1 MNETEVDKAAAL
13 LVEARRT
20 RQPLARLPEDCRPA
34 TLDDAFAIEE
44 ATVRKLGERIAGWK
58 VALLP
63 DGQFSYGIILAS
75 VVKRTEDVV
84 DTRDVPLLGMEGEI
98 AFRFLADLP
107 VRAEPYSYDEIAN
120 SVVAFPLIEI
130 VSSRYADYHKTPV
143 IERTADM
150 MSNGAFIVGDD
161 QPNWRTIDLVNIP
174 VSLTFDDAVVVERN
188 GGHALGDPLALAVDM
203 VNRLRASTGVLAG
216 QMITTGAYTGMN
228 VAKPG
233 QRVSVRFGGFPVC
246 TVTAR

>member
-1 MNETEVDKAAAL
+1 MNETEIDKAAAL
-13 LVEARRT
+13 LVDARRT

-34 TLDDAFAIEE
+34 TLDEAFAIEE
-44 ATVRKLGERIAGWK
+44 ATVRQLGDQTAGWK

-63 DGQFSYGIILAS
+63 DGGFSYGIVLAS
-75 VVKRTEDVV
+75 VVKRSEDVV
-84 DTRDVPLLGMEGEI
+84 DVREVPLLGMEGEI

-107 VRAEPYSYDEIAN
+107 ARPEPYPYDEVAGN
-120 SVVAFPLIEI
+120 VVAFPLIEI
-130 VSSRYADYHKTPV
+130 VSSRYADYYKTPV

-150 MSNGAFIVGDD
+150 MSNGAFVVGDD
-161 QPNWRTIDLVNIP
+161 QPDWRKLDLVNIP

-188 GGHALGDPLALAVDM
+188 GGHALGDPLSLAVDM
-203 VNRLRASTGVLAG
+203 VNRRRAATGVRAG

-233 QRVSVRFGGFPVC
+233 QRVAVRFGGFPVC
-246 TVTAR
+246 TVTAA